1 MKIGIIG
8 TGAYSVA
15 IASMLNKKNKDIV
28 MWTESKDKYDKYL
41 KDGCIKDVIENYTL
55 PQNIKLTLDYK
66 EASFDKDIIFIIS
79 STAFVLDICKQINK
93 YITKDTIVCIASKG
107 IEAKSC
113 DFLSDIAYLNLKTR
127 KIAVISGPSFAI
139 DMVNNNPVGLS
150 IASKSKMTRKVI
162 IDTLSNDTLK
172 LRETSDLIGI
182 QLCGSIK
189 NVIALAAGILNGLGY
204 PESTQC
210 FLITESLH
218 DIKALIKEL
227 GGSPKTILSFA
238 GVGDLLLTC
247 TSTKSRNFSYGVL
260 LGSKSSKEV
269 LNEYL
274 SSTTVEGYNTLKSIY
289 KLVKRESIKIPI
301 IDLIYK
307 IVMNGE
313 NPELLVKF
321 LINKK

>member
-1 MKIGIIG
+1 MKVGIIG

-15 IASMLNKKNKDIV
+15 IASMINKKCKDIV
-28 MWTESKDKYDKYL
+28 MWTESSKRYDKYL
-41 KDGCIKDVIENYTL
+41 IDGCIKDVIDNFSL
-55 PQNIKLTLDYK
+55 PKNIKLTTSYD
-66 EASFDKDIIFIIS
+66 EATINRDIIFIIS
-79 STAFVLDICKQINK
+79 SSEFVSDICKNINP

-107 IEAKSC
+107 IENKTC

-127 KIAVISGPSFAI
+127 NIAIISGPSFAI
-139 DMVNNNPVGLS
+139 DMINNNPVGLS
-150 IASKSKMTRKVI
+150 IASKSKMTRKMI
-162 IDTLSNDTLK
+162 IKVLSNDTLK

-182 QLCGSIK
+182 QVCGSIK

-218 DIKALIKEL
+218 DIKALIKDL

-247 TSTKSRNFSYGVL
+247 TSTKSRNFTYGYM
-260 LGSKSSKEV
+260 LGSGVSKEKLDKY
-269 LNEYL
+269 LNE
-274 SSTTVEGYNTLKSIY
+274 TTVEGYNTLKSIH
-289 KLVKRESIKIPI
+289 KLVRRKSIKIPI
-301 IDLIYK
+301 INLIYR
-307 IVMNGE
+307 IVINGD
-313 NPELLVKF
+313 NPENLVTF